1 MEKKLGRTG
10 KTGDGKREGSR
21 LEAGRREPRKAKD
34 RADICP
40 AAKKCGGCDYQGLPY
55 SEQLRKKEK
64 TVRILLD
71 SFGKV
76 HPITGMENPY
86 HYRNKV
92 HAVFAR
98 DKKGN
103 TVSGVYQ
110 KGTHK
115 VVPLDT
121 CLIEDEKADEIIVS
135 IRGLLRS
142 FKIKTYDE
150 DSQYGLL
157 RHVLVKR
164 GFSTGE
170 IMVVLVTASP
180 VFPSKNNFVGALRK
194 LHPEITTVIQNINDR
209 GTSMVLGKRDV
220 VLYGKGYIEDRL
232 CGRTFRISAQSFYQV
247 NPVQTEILYA
257 RAIKAAGLTGKE
269 TVLDAY
275 CGIGTIGLIASDHAK
290 QVIGV
295 ELNPDAVRDAITNA
309 KRNSVSNIRFYCE
322 DAGKFMVKMAEDGAK
337 PDVVFMDPPRS
348 GSDETFLGCLAKL
361 APEKVVY
368 VSCNPETLARDV
380 KFLRKKGYQ
389 MQEAWPVDM
398 FPFCAHVETICK
410 LVRK

>member
-1 MEKKLGRTG
+1 M
-10 KTGDGKREGSR
+10 
-21 LEAGRREPRKAKD
+21 
-34 RADICP
+34 
-40 AAKKCGGCDYQGLPY
+40 
-55 SEQLRKKEK
+55 
-64 TVRILLD
+64 VRILLD

-76 HPITGMENPY
+76 HPIIGMENPY

-92 HAVFAR
+92 HAVFDR
-98 DKKGN
+98 DRKGN
-103 TVSGVYQ
+103 AISGVYQ

-135 IRGLLRS
+135 IRGLLKS
-142 FKIKTYDE
+142 FKIRIYDE

-180 VFPSKNNFVGALRK
+180 VFPSKNNFVKALRK
-194 LHPEITTVIQNINDR
+194 LHPEITTIVQNINDR
-209 GTSMVLGKRDV
+209 GTSMVLGKRDI
-220 VLYGKGYIEDRL
+220 VLFGKGYIEDRL
-232 CGRTFRISAQSFYQV
+232 CGCTFRISAQSFYQV
-247 NPVQTEILYA
+247 NPVQTEKLYA
-257 RAIKAAGLTGKE
+257 KAIEAAGLTGKE

-275 CGIGTIGLIASDHAK
+275 CGIGTIGILASGSAG

-295 ELNPDAVRDAITNA
+295 ELNPDAVRDAVTNA
-309 KRNSVSNIRFYCE
+309 KRNTVSNIRFYCE
-322 DAGKFMVKMAEDGAK
+322 DAGEFMVKMAENGTK

-348 GSDETFLGCLAKL
+348 GSSETFLTSLAKL
-361 APEKVVY
+361 APEKVFY

-389 MQEAWPVDM
+389 MEEAWPVDM
-398 FPFCAHVETICK
+398 FPFCAHVETVC
-410 LVRK
+410 LLSRKAQ